1 LDVIVVEAGA
11 AEGVTNRVASVMPSA
26 FVRRRPDAAGF
37 AAAANE
43 VLEGIEGASF
53 FLFCRDD
60 VALAPRAVAL
70 MVEEAF
76 RSNAGIVGP
85 KLVDW
90 DLPDRLLQIGIGVSR
105 FGVPVPRI
113 QAGELDQ
120 AQHDEVRE
128 VFAVPSACLLTRVD
142 LFSALEG
149 FDTEMGDF
157 GEDVDLCWRAQ
168 LAGARV
174 VSAPRA
180 IVRHVP
186 VVPADARSAG
196 DELVTRRRNELRAVL
211 KNYGVVRRW
220 LTVVQL
226 LVLTVLDSV
235 TAPLTGRRER
245 ARVSRAAWRWNFA
258 HRRSLSRERHLLH
271 EIRQE
276 SDRVIAARMS
286 PRGRVHRWLPIPA
299 HAGDVAGARRA
310 APPRR
315 SVRSLGIEGTGGPAP
330 PAHSFGV
337 LAAGRPGRGE
347 RHLEVDRLTEWLVRA
362 QHGEVPVG
370 QLIAGVVICL
380 LMLFG
385 TRNLLFGSLPVI
397 GDLVPGPSALHLLG
411 QWFGGRSDPGW
422 GTTQVGPPAYG
433 VIGLVGTVLG
443 NSSGIALKLAYVSG
457 LAIGTAGVW
466 RLVRDFGS
474 SRARIVA
481 AVAFAASPL
490 VWNGLAHG
498 DVEVSVA
505 LAGLPFVLARLGRAS
520 GLRPF
525 VPAHGPAK
533 MGWDLRSLF
542 AEIAPLGLLLAVM
555 GALAPAVLLDVGVI
569 VVTTL
574 VASVVVGGAGGM
586 VRSVVVGAGGLV
598 VAFLC
603 CLPWSVT
610 WLQTGARWSLFAGS
624 VAPGGSALSPAA
636 LLRAHTGPVGAWWGA
651 AGLVAL
657 AAFAFVWARGP
668 RLAWAARWWVCALG
682 SIVLAWVGSS
692 GWLGAGGGD
701 AEVLVAPAIVA
712 FAACCGIAT
721 AAFQLD
727 LKHHRF
733 GWRQITAVLA
743 VGCFV
748 VGLVPALGD
757 ILGGRGNLPG
767 VGFEETAGEFTTSF
781 PPGARVVWIG
791 DAPALPGA
799 AFQAGPGISEFVT
812 TTGLPSMATLWPNPD
827 PGPASAV
834 TADIDIAMA
843 GRTLRLGALL
853 APTGVRYVV
862 VPTAPAP
869 VLVGEQT
876 PPPAPPPPALLRAL
890 DSQTDL
896 RQLPPE
902 DGVLVWANAAWV
914 PGNGAGAEASAGSG
928 NGTDRLIGVV
938 LALLAI
944 LACLAEGV
952 TRRRRAGR
960 RRAGVVAASPGG
972 EEAPAAES
980 PPEQVAPEV
989 VDEASQQKD
998 IEAAESAAPR
1008 GPAVVVVESASE
1020 VASPI
1025 VPAGSAEESGW
1036 R

>member
-1 LDVIVVEAGA
+1 V
-11 AEGVTNRVASVMPSA
+11 
-26 FVRRRPDAAGF
+26 
-37 AAAANE
+37 
-43 VLEGIEGASF
+43 
-53 FLFCRDD
+53 
-60 VALAPRAVAL
+60 
-70 MVEEAF
+70 
-76 RSNAGIVGP
+76 
-85 KLVDW
+85 
-90 DLPDRLLQIGIGVSR
+90 
-105 FGVPVPRI
+105 
-113 QAGELDQ
+113 
-120 AQHDEVRE
+120 
-128 VFAVPSACLLTRVD
+128 
-142 LFSALEG
+142 
-149 FDTEMGDF
+149 
-157 GEDVDLCWRAQ
+157 
-168 LAGARV
+168 
-174 VSAPRA
+174 
-180 IVRHVP
+180 
-186 VVPADARSAG
+186 
-196 DELVTRRRNELRAVL
+196 
-211 KNYGVVRRW
+211 
-220 LTVVQL
+220 
-226 LVLTVLDSV
+226 
-235 TAPLTGRRER
+235 
-245 ARVSRAAWRWNFA
+245 
-258 HRRSLSRERHLLH
+258 
-271 EIRQE
+271 
-276 SDRVIAARMS
+276 
-286 PRGRVHRWLPIPA
+286 
-299 HAGDVAGARRA
+299 
-310 APPRR
+310 
-315 SVRSLGIEGTGGPAP
+315 
-330 PAHSFGV
+330 
-337 LAAGRPGRGE
+337 AAGRHGRGE

-370 QLIAGVVICL
+370 QLIAGVLIGL
-380 LMLFG
+380 LMVFG

-411 QWFGGRSDPGW
+411 QWLGGRSDPGW

-433 VIGLVGTVLG
+433 VIGLVGTLLG

-481 AVAFAASPL
+481 AVTFAGSPL

-498 DVEVSVA
+498 DIEVSVA

-525 VPAHGPAK
+525 VPGHGPAK
-533 MGWDLRSLF
+533 IGWAPRSLV

-555 GALAPAVLLDVGVI
+555 GALAPAVVLDIGVI
-569 VVTTL
+569 VVTTF
-574 VASVVVGGAGGM
+574 VASVVVGGARAM
-586 VRSVVVGAGGLV
+586 VRSAVVGAGGLV

-610 WLQTGARWSLFAGS
+610 WLQAGARWSLFAGA
-624 VAPGGSALSPAA
+624 APPAGSALSPAA

-682 SIVLAWVGSS
+682 SIALAWVGSS

-701 AEVLVAPAIVA
+701 AEVLVAPAAVA

-721 AAFQLD
+721 AAFELD
-727 LKHHRF
+727 LRHHRF

-743 VGCFV
+743 VACFA
-748 VGLVPALGD
+748 VGLLPGVGAM
-757 ILGGRGNLPG
+757 LGGRGNLPG
-767 VGFEETAGEFTTSF
+767 AGFEETASEFTTSS

-791 DAPALPGA
+791 DARALPGS

-834 TADIDIAMA
+834 MADIEAAMA

-853 APTGVRYVV
+853 APAGVRYVV

-869 VLVGEQT
+869 VLIGEQT
-876 PPPAPPPPALLRAL
+876 PPPAPPPPPLVRAL

-914 PGNGAGAEASAGSG
+914 PRNGDGAEASVGSG
-928 NGTDRLIGVV
+928 NRTGRLTGVA
-938 LALLAI
+938 LALFVA

-960 RRAGVVAASPGG
+960 RRAGVVAASGAAGAPG
-972 EEAPAAES
+972 APAEAAEQQVESAADGSSGELVGRPAGSDGS
-980 PPEQVAPEV
+980 PDEVVGRPAGADGSPDEVVGTAGSDGSAHEAAGSPAGESSSEQVADV
-989 VDEASQQKD
+989 VTDEASPPGEL
-998 IEAAESAAPR
+998 EAPEGEAQASPVVLVADDASDAAP
-1008 GPAVVVVESASE
+1008 PAV
-1020 VASPI
+1020 
-1025 VPAGSAEESGW
+1025 PATSGGGAEDGT
-1036 R
+1036 RR